1 MSPPFRAV
9 FMGTPEFAVPSLS
22 ALARTENVTL
32 VLANPDRPAGRGRA
46 LLAPPVKRE
55 AERLGLPVFQ
65 PEKVRLP
72 EAVARI
78 AAERPDLVVVAAY
91 GHILPKS
98 ILEIP
103 PLGCINVHAS
113 LLPKYRGAAPINW
126 AIVAG
131 ETVSGVTIMKMDVGM
146 DTGPILHVREAPIAE
161 EDTAGTLYAKLS
173 LLGAE
178 ALSEALRM
186 LHDGTLTETPQDD
199 RLATKAPMLTKEHG
213 RIDWSRTAREVR
225 NLVRGMAPWPS
236 AYTSHDGKTL
246 KVLAAA
252 VRNGGGETAGPA
264 PLPGEIVE
272 VGREGIV
279 VACGEGTLALVT
291 VQPEG
296 GKPMSSWAYA
306 QGRRARKGER
316 LSP

>member
-1 MSPPFRAV
+1 MSPPFRSI

-32 VLANPDRPAGRGRA
+32 VLANPDRPSGRGRT

-72 EAVARI
+72 ESVERI
-78 AAERPDLVVVAAY
+78 AAERPDLIVVAAY

-126 AIVAG
+126 AIAAG

-146 DTGPILHVREAPIAE
+146 DTGPILHVRQAPVAE
-161 EDTAGTLYAKLS
+161 EDTAGTLYEKLS
-173 LLGAE
+173 RLGAE
-178 ALSEALRM
+178 ALSEALVM
-186 LHDGTLTETPQDD
+186 LHDGTLPETPQDD

-213 RIDWSRTAREVR
+213 RIDWSRPAREVR

-236 AYTSHDGKTL
+236 AYTTHDGKTL
-246 KVLAAA
+246 KVLSAA
-252 VRNGGGETAGPA
+252 VREGAAGPA
-264 PLPGEIVE
+264 APPGEIVE
-272 VGREGIV
+272 LGREGIV
-279 VACGEGTLALVT
+279 VACGEGTLTLVT

-296 GKPMSSWAYA
+296 GKPMASWAYA
-306 QGRRARKGER
+306 QGRRIRKGER